1 MNIDPEILALHAD
14 MRRGRRQLHQ
24 YPETAFEE
32 IATPRLVAEQSRQA
46 GIEVHQGLAKSGIV
60 GIFTRPL

>member
-1 MNIDPEILALHAD
+1 MPTCV
-14 MRRGRRQLHQ
+14 GGSRQLHQ

-32 IATPRLVAEQSRQA
+32 IATPRLVAEQLQQA